1 MIADQEVS
9 RTNWRKIRAIS
20 FARAFSF
27 LGSQLTT
34 FALILREKDSGAS
47 TVAILL
53 ILGMLP
59 LILFAPWAGLIA
71 DKYSTRQVVQ
81 ISSLVQAV
89 LVFSLT
95 IDGAHWVVFATLFLA
110 NTCSSVVNPSLGALL
125 PTLCTKDDLPRALGF
140 SQSMFAMAGLFAP
153 ALAGLLVS
161 TSGFYWP
168 FVIDAIT
175 FLFIAMMPVVLRVNR
190 PGVAEVGGQKSGA
203 MEGIRFLFREPL
215 LRALLILLTIFILAL
230 GVVNVGEVFLVTEEL
245 GASYF
250 IYGLVGTAFALGAL
264 LGSTG
269 SASAKIPESKHVHI
283 VIFGLILLSVAVL
296 GIALA
301 WHWGAVLAFS
311 LIAGI
316 GNSIIN
322 AYAVGIFIN
331 RSDPAI
337 QGRILAGVNGVVNLG
352 LITAMG
358 LAGLVIGV
366 FGVREVL
373 FAGGVLSIGVLAILT
388 PAVLRHAPRVA

>member
-1 MIADQEVS
+1 MITAHEVS
-9 RTNWRKIRAIS
+9 VTNWRKIRAIS
-20 FARAFSF
+20 FARAISF
-27 LGSQLTT
+27 LGSELTV

-47 TVAILL
+47 TVSVLL

-71 DKYSTRQVVQ
+71 DKYSTREVVLT
-81 ISSLVQAV
+81 SSLIQAG
-89 LVFSLT
+89 LIFSLT
-95 IDGAHWVVFATLFLA
+95 IDGPHWVVFATLFLA
-110 NTCSSVVNPSLGALL
+110 NTCGSVANPAWGALL

-140 SQSMFAMAGLFAP
+140 SQSIFALAGLLAP

-175 FLFIAMMPVVLRVNR
+175 FLFIATMPVALRVNR
-190 PGVAEVGGQKSGA
+190 IRAVEVTGQKNGA
-203 MEGIRFLFREPL
+203 MEGINFLFREPL

-269 SASAKIPESKHVHI
+269 SASAKIPETKHVQI
-283 VIFGLILLSVAVL
+283 VILGLTLLSVAVL

-301 WHWGAVLAFS
+301 WHWGVVLAFS
-311 LIAGI
+311 LLAGI

-337 QGRILAGVNGVVNLG
+337 QGRILAGVSGVINVG

-358 LAGLVIGV
+358 LAGVMIGV

-373 FAGGVLSIGVLAILT
+373 FVGGLLSIAVLAIMT

>member
-1 MIADQEVS
+1 MSTGQEVS
-9 RTNWRKIRAIS
+9 ITNWRKIRAIS

-27 LGSQLTT
+27 LGSELTV

-47 TVAILL
+47 TVSILL
-53 ILGMLP
+53 ILGMMP

-71 DKYSTRQVVQ
+71 DKFSTKQVVQ
-81 ISSLVQAV
+81 TSSLIQAV

-95 IDGAHWVVFATLFLA
+95 IDGPHWLVFATLFLA
-110 NTCSSVVNPSLGALL
+110 NTCGSTVNPSWGALV
-125 PTLCTKDDLPRALGF
+125 PTLCTREDLPRALGF
-140 SQSMFAMAGLFAP
+140 SQSIFALAGLFAP

-175 FLFIAMMPVVLRVNR
+175 FLFIATMPVVLRVNR
-190 PGVAEVGGQKSGA
+190 PRTVEVNGQKSGA
-203 MEGIRFLFREPL
+203 MEGINYLFREPL

-230 GVVNVGEVFLVTEEL
+230 GAVNVGEVFLVTEEL

-269 SASAKIPESKHVHI
+269 SASAKIPETRHVHI
-283 VIFGLILLSVAVL
+283 VILGLILLSVAVL
-296 GIALA
+296 GIASA
-301 WHWGAVLAFS
+301 WHWGVVLAFS
-311 LIAGI
+311 LLAGI

-331 RSDPAI
+331 RSEQAI
-337 QGRILAGVNGVVNLG
+337 QGRILAGVSGVINAGSIV
-352 LITAMG
+352 AMSI
-358 LAGLVIGV
+358 AGVTIGV

-373 FAGGVLSIGVLAILT
+373 FAGGLLSIAVLAILA
-388 PAVLRHAPRVA
+388 PSVLRHAPRVA

>member
-1 MIADQEVS
+1 MTTNQEVYL
-9 RTNWRKIRAIS
+9 TNWRKVRAIS

-27 LGSQLTT
+27 LGSELTV
-34 FALILREKDSGAS
+34 FALILREKDAGAS
-47 TVAILL
+47 TVSALL

-81 ISSLVQAV
+81 TFSLVQAA
-89 LVFSLT
+89 LIFSLT
-95 IDGAHWVVFATLFLA
+95 IEGPRWVVFATLFLA
-110 NTCSSVVNPSLGALL
+110 NTCGSVVSPSWGALL

-140 SQSMFAMAGLFAP
+140 SQSIFALAGLVAP

-175 FLFIAMMPVVLRVNR
+175 FVFIATMPFVLKINR
-190 PGVAEVGGQKSGA
+190 PGIVEIDGRKSGA
-203 MEGIRFLFREPL
+203 MEGINYLFRDPL

-250 IYGLVGTAFALGAL
+250 VYGLVGTSFALGAL
-264 LGSTG
+264 IGSMG
-269 SASAKIPESKHVHI
+269 SAAAKIPETRHVHV
-283 VIFGLILLSVAVL
+283 VILGLALLSIAVL

-301 WHWGAVLAFS
+301 WHWGVVLAFS
-311 LIAGI
+311 LLAGI
-316 GNSIIN
+316 GNSTIN

-331 RSDPAI
+331 RSDRAI
-337 QGRILAGVNGVVNLG
+337 QGRILAGVSGVINVG

-358 LAGLVIGV
+358 LAGVTIGI

-373 FAGGVLSIGVLAILT
+373 CAGGLLSIVVLAVLT
-388 PAVLRHAPRVA
+388 PSVLRQGPRVA

>member
-1 MIADQEVS
+1 MTTNQEVS

-27 LGSQLTT
+27 LGSELTV

-47 TVAILL
+47 TVSILL

-71 DKYSTRQVVQ
+71 DKYSTKQVVQ
-81 ISSLVQAV
+81 TSSLIQAA
-89 LVFSLT
+89 LIFSLT
-95 IDGAHWVVFATLFLA
+95 IDGSHWVVFATLFLA
-110 NTCSSVVNPSLGALL
+110 NTCGSAATPSWGAVV
-125 PTLCTKDDLPRALGF
+125 PTLCTKEDLPRALGF
-140 SQSMFAMAGLFAP
+140 SQSIFALAGLIAP
-153 ALAGLLVS
+153 ALAALLVS

-175 FLFIAMMPVVLRVNR
+175 FLFIATMPVVLRVNR
-190 PGVAEVGGQKSGA
+190 LRVAEVNGQKSGA
-203 MEGIRFLFREPL
+203 MEGINFLFREPL

-269 SASAKIPESKHVHI
+269 SASAKIPETRHVHI
-283 VIFGLILLSVAVL
+283 VILGLILLSVAVL
-296 GIALA
+296 GIASA
-301 WHWGAVLAFS
+301 WHWGVVLAFS
-311 LIAGI
+311 LLAGI

-331 RSDPAI
+331 RSEQAI
-337 QGRILAGVNGVVNLG
+337 QGRILAGVSGVINAG
-352 LITAMG
+352 SIIAMG
-358 LAGLVIGV
+358 LAGVTIGV

-373 FAGGVLSIGVLAILT
+373 FAGGLLSIFVLVILA